1 MAERRY
7 KAFISYSH
15 RDKRI
20 ANWLHH
26 ALETYRLPDQA
37 AESKGREGLR
47 PIFKDRDEL
56 PAADNLGEAIEQA
69 IRASDALIVL
79 CSPGAAQSPWI
90 AREIDLYK
98 RLNGDRGIFPVIV
111 EGEPPD
117 NFPAPLLVHYENG
130 EATDTASEP
139 IAADIRP
146 EGDGRKLAKLKL
158 IAGLA
163 HLDLDSLVQR
173 DAARRQKRLAMVAAA
188 SLVGMAGTSGL
199 ALYAID
205 QRNEAREQR
214 AEADGLIEYML
225 TDLRKQLEP
234 VGRLE
239 VLDGVGK
246 RAMDYYARQKL
257 KDLSDTELGRR
268 ARATMLV
275 AEVQNV
281 RGNNEEALP
290 AFEQAA
296 RTTQALL
303 ERKPDDPD
311 RMFNHGQSLFWVGYI
326 AWQHGRKS
334 EARRAMEGYAA
345 ISSRLAAKD
354 RTNLQWQKEE
364 AYSLSNLG
372 TLSFEEGKI
381 GKALTY
387 FRKSADAIDAISRAE
402 GRPIEQELE
411 LADAYSWIAST
422 LEQSG
427 KLAASMEERRRE
439 VDLLEALAIQDPANN
454 IVRRRMVGA
463 KSAMGRLQAWTGRTD
478 LALATLNEAVAEG
491 GRQVS
496 IEPDDTFALSLYM
509 VSLLTRGKLYW
520 STGRTRLASQDYDRY
535 DALLSKLAAL
545 DPENRDWNIVEDL
558 ALDVTRALTDRSD
571 ERPSVHRSLAAEVR
585 QNLASTDVEFERMM
599 VAAHYLEGVGWE
611 RDGQPAN
618 ARKAFT
624 SALAIKAPAGET
636 VDIPAIALRRAAA
649 SKIGESERAREL
661 RDILRKTGATTA
673 VERWVGISR

>member
-15 RDKRI
+15 RDKRV

-37 AESKGREGLR
+37 RVTMGRQGLQ

-56 PAADNLGEAIEQA
+56 PAADSLGEAIEQA

-79 CSPGAAQSPWI
+79 CSPSAAKSPWI

-130 EATDTASEP
+130 EPTDAQSEP

-146 EGDGRKLAKLKL
+146 EGDGKKLAKLKL

-188 SLVGMAGTSGL
+188 SLVGMVGTSGL

-257 KDLSDTELGRR
+257 EDLSDSELGRR

-281 RGNNEEALP
+281 RGDNAGALP
-290 AFEQAA
+290 AFQQAA
-296 RTTQALL
+296 RTTEALL
-303 ERKPDDPD
+303 LRKPDDPE
-311 RMFNHGQSLFWVGYI
+311 RMYNHGQSLFWVGYI
-326 AWQHGRKS
+326 AWQHGRMD
-334 EARRAMEGYAA
+334 EAREALEGYSE
-345 ISSRLAAKD
+345 ISHELAALD
-354 RTNLQWQKEE
+354 RENLEWQMEE

-372 TLSFEEGKI
+372 TMDFEG
-381 GKALTY
+381 GNLASALDY
-387 FRKSADAIDAISRAE
+387 FQRSLDRVDAVSEKE
-402 GRPIEQELE
+402 GRPVARQIELGESHSWVSTTLRDLGRIEDAIGVRERELGIYAPLRRNDPGNVDAIYGEAYAAAAMGNMLMEKGDFSRARTMLEKSIALGEEQIAADPQNTFAKE
-411 LADAYSWIAST
+411 LIR
-422 LEQSG
+422 
-427 KLAASMEERRRE
+427 ASMRDRALLAWLDGDRDTATRLFER
-439 VDLLEALAIQDPANN
+439 LETHLA
-454 IVRRRMVGA
+454 
-463 KSAMGRLQAWTGRTD
+463 SLQAADRDNYEWNVEDPVR
-478 LALATLNEAVAEG
+478 LALYRAFSDRLSEPADSLRARALSWRKALKREDPDSPALLVGSYVAEG
-491 GRQVS
+491 LALDRLNRNSEARTAYRKAVS
-496 IEPDDTFALSLYM
+496 IGDVTPEVVNTRKIALQAVAAERLGDRQGALSLRRR
-509 VSLLTRGKLYW
+509 LTELGV
-520 STGRTRLASQDYDRY
+520 
-535 DALLSKLAAL
+535 
-545 DPENRDWNIVEDL
+545 DPPIDN
-558 ALDVTRALTDRSD
+558 
-571 ERPSVHRSLAAEVR
+571 
-585 QNLASTDVEFERMM
+585 
-599 VAAHYLEGVGWE
+599 
-611 RDGQPAN
+611 
-618 ARKAFT
+618 
-624 SALAIKAPAGET
+624 
-636 VDIPAIALRRAAA
+636 ALRR
-649 SKIGESERAREL
+649 
-661 RDILRKTGATTA
+661 
-673 VERWVGISR
+673 